1 MEEVMEEDMGVYVL
15 AAAVVVGEE
24 ERISELQ
31 QEILPQE
38 WSSEVAEAVHMAIVV
53 RMAAMGG
60 IHLVD
65 QHLLDVQL
73 EQEGDPKYLV
83 VLEWVVELVVFLELV
98 ATEIQIA
105 LEVGEGV
112 IMEEEEV
119 AVGQVEVEDLPT
131 VMGQHV
137 LLLHIPLQVVLEM
150 EVSRFHMLNNP
161 LQPIILSPC
170 QLTHQLLFQQLL
182 QSKIPLLLRQ

>member
-1 MEEVMEEDMGVYVL
+1 MSVDKARQIQELEEVMEEVMEEDMGVYVL

-38 WSSEVAEAVHMAIVV
+38 WSSEVAEVVHMAVVV
-53 RMAAMGG
+53 RMAAMEG
-60 IHLVD
+60 IYLVD
-65 QHLLDVQL
+65 QDLLDVQL

-83 VLEWVVELVVFLELV
+83 VLEWVVELVVLLELV

-112 IMEEEEV
+112 IMEEVEV
-119 AVGQVEVEDLPT
+119 VMGQVEVEDLPT
-131 VMGQHV
+131 AMSQNV
-137 LLLHIPLQVVLEM
+137 LLLHIPLQVLLEM
-150 EVSRFHMLNNP
+150 AVSRFPPLLQPQNP
-161 LQPIILSPC
+161 L
-170 QLTHQLLFQQLL
+170 
-182 QSKIPLLLRQ
+182 